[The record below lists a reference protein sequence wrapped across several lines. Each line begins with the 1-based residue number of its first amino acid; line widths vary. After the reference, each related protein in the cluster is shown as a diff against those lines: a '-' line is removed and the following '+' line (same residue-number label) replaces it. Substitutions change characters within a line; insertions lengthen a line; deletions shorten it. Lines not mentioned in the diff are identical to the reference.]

1 MNLPKLRAITFLLF
15 FLSIAGLAGCT
26 AMPKTHSDFLS
37 AENAIHHEEYEGRN
51 IEVVWRVSDAHDINS
66 AEQALLV
73 SKLESA
79 LSESIKN
86 PNKSIQIRAAI
97 TRIEA
102 VSPTLNWISSI
113 LLFVPMDHGGAAVEL
128 EATDRNSHEVISQL
142 RFANWTP
149 ISEFSAHF
157 TRLEPANLALAQAAE
172 EFALQL
178 GYL

>member
-1 MNLPKLRAITFLLF
+1 MNLPKLRVITFLLF
-15 FLSIAGLAGCT
+15 FLSLNGLAGCT

-37 AENAIHHEEYEGRN
+37 AEDGIHSEEYADRN
-51 IEVVWRVSDAHDINS
+51 IEVVWRVSDPHDIN
-66 AEQALLV
+66 AEEQALLL

-79 LSESIKN
+79 LSESIERQ
-86 PNKSIQIRAAI
+86 NKPIKIRAAI

-128 EATDRNSHEVISQL
+128 EAIDLDNHEVISQL

-157 TRLEPANLALAQAAE
+157 TRLKPASLALALAAE

-178 GYL
+178 ETL